1 MKHVISRYLFYGM
14 TSLALLT
21 IIMQSDE
28 SHAIGAFRPSA
39 MELRMLPAYCA
50 VRAEKW
56 GNDKKDPRTKKW
68 YSVFGNDFIH
78 LHHYCGAIL
87 DYLKAPLEPTEKKRI
102 KRYEHSLYNFDYVAE
117 RVSPNFILWPEL
129 LMFRSKV
136 HNKLGHAGKAIK
148 DAKAAVDRKP
158 GYIKGIVNL
167 ADLLVQYG
175 RREDAVKVIQDGL
188 KIKPTSRILRHRMA
202 CLDRTRTRDCPD
214 GY

>member
-1 MKHVISRYLFYGM
+1 MAG
-14 TSLALLT
+14 LAVLA
-21 IIMQSDE
+21 IVMQSGGA
-28 SHAIGAFRPSA
+28 HAIGSFRPTA

-56 GNDKKDPRTKKW
+56 GNDKNDPRTKKW

-87 DYLKAPLEPTEKKRI
+87 DYLKAPLEPTEKKRK

-117 RVSPNFILWPEL
+117 RVSPNFVLWPEL
-129 LMFRSKV
+129 LVFRSRV
-136 HNKLGHAGKAIK
+136 HSKLGNIGQALK
-148 DAKAAVDRKP
+148 DAKAAVNKKP
-158 GYIKGIVNL
+158 GYVKGIVNL

-175 RREDAVKVIQDGL
+175 KRDDAFSVIEDGL
-188 KIKPTSRILRHRMA
+188 RIKPSSRVLRHRKA
-202 CLDRTRTRDCPD
+202 CLDHTRIKGCPD